1 MKKEFPTLI
10 LITLLGL
17 LCLLP
22 DSVFAADN
30 QGISVADYQVKVEFD
45 QQGDI
50 KEHEQVRYQF
60 DKQVDQLSHVI
71 STGESGHLRQ
81 LNVDMRMNSA
91 SEAFPF
97 VQSTSHT
104 VGTFDL
110 HQNGNNVQVDL
121 YNTMSGDDE
130 IVNYIA
136 NIEDVWTKYGNQVIM
151 QKDFLLLP
159 FDIHSAQITF
169 KFPQA
174 VDQNHYKAWLA
185 SPAHVQEKWLD
196 ESTLQ
201 VQVRDLSAD
210 SKLNVQMVLPAD
222 LMPNIKGEGPVSK
235 GEQINREIDK
245 HIGARQAWY
254 RQRYW
259 IVMGV
264 SLALVA
270 LLILYTY
277 FLLRRKQKIRQAA
290 DAKQVNHSHELNPV
304 EVSELLKKNYSQH
317 DKLWLVLLSLV
328 AKGHLALRFVNADD
342 RFYPYF
348 KVLASQSDDPY
359 EQVVLDAFSKQQE
372 GGDLDFASFKYSLGL
387 KKKGKT
393 RNYRNLLHALS
404 KLDKKRKQNLQLLDK
419 AGSRLYGFLWWLYV
433 AVFIVLAGLVIWL
446 IWEINRGH
454 IWLLALA
461 FCLVGIYLLR
471 RYTLPI
477 YNAQGQELAKYWK
490 TYFNSLKG
498 RDQSLG
504 YSQKDYLYSFVTGDN
519 YRLIKQAKKANQS
532 LSGNLAQ
539 ALDAVNQYQLKDFM

>member
-22 DSVFAADN
+22 DSAFAADN

-174 VDQNHYKAWLA
+174 VDQNHYKTWLA
-185 SPAHVQEKWLD
+185 SPAHIQEKWLD

-201 VQVRDLSAD
+201 VQVRDLRAD

-222 LMPNIKGEGPVSK
+222 VMPNIKGEGPVSK

-290 DAKQVNHSHELNPV
+290 GAKQVNHSHELNPV

-372 GGDLDFASFKYSLGL
+372 GGELDFASFKYSLGL

-404 KLDKKRKQNLQLLDK
+404 KLDKKRKQDLQLLDK
-419 AGSRLYGFLWWLYV
+419 FGSRFYGFLWWLYV
-433 AVFIVLAGLVIWL
+433 TVFIVLAGLVIWL
-446 IWEINRGH
+446 TWEINRGH

-477 YNAQGQELAKYWK
+477 YNSQGQELAKYWK

-519 YRLIKQAKKANQS
+519 YRLVKQAKKANQS

-539 ALDAVNQYQLKDFM
+539 ALDAVDQYQLKDFM

>member
-1 MKKEFPTLI
+1 MKKEFPTLT
-10 LITLLGL
+10 LIILLGL
-17 LCLLP
+17 FCLLP

-81 LNVDMRMNSA
+81 LNIDMRMNSA

-110 HQNGNNVQVDL
+110 HQNGNSVQVDL

-174 VDQNHYKAWLA
+174 VDKNHYKAWLT
-185 SPAHVQEKWLD
+185 SPAHIQEKWLD

-222 LMPNIKGEGPVSK
+222 VMPNIKGEGPVSK

-245 HIGARQAWY
+245 HIAARQAWY

-290 DAKQVNHSHELNPV
+290 DTQQVNHSHELSPV
-304 EVSELLKKNYSQH
+304 EVSELLKKNYSRH

-328 AKGHLALRFVNADD
+328 AKGNLSLRFVNADD

-359 EQVVLDAFSKQQE
+359 EQVVLDAFIGYQE
-372 GGDLDFASFKYSLGL
+372 DRDLDFASFKYSLDL

-393 RNYRNLLHALS
+393 KAYRNLLRALS
-404 KLDKKRKQNLQLLDK
+404 KLDKKRKQDLQLLDK
-419 AGSRLYGFLWWLYV
+419 TGSRLYGFLWWLYV

>member
-22 DSVFAADN
+22 DSIFAVDN

-185 SPAHVQEKWLD
+185 SPAHIQEKWLD

-201 VQVRDLSAD
+201 VQVRDLRAD

-222 LMPNIKGEGPVSK
+222 VMPNIKGEGPVSK

-264 SLALVA
+264 SLTLVV

-277 FLLRRKQKIRQAA
+277 FLLRCKQKIRQAA

-348 KVLASQSDDPY
+348 KVLANQSDDPY

-393 RNYRNLLHALS
+393 RNYRNLLHTLS
-404 KLDKKRKQNLQLLDK
+404 KLDKKRKQDLQLLDK
-419 AGSRLYGFLWWLYV
+419 VGSRFYGFLWWLYV
-433 AVFIVLAGLVIWL
+433 TVFIVLAGLVIWL
-446 IWEINRGH
+446 IWEINKGH
-454 IWLLALA
+454 VWLLALA

-490 TYFNSLKG
+490 TYFESLKG

-519 YRLIKQAKKANQS
+519 YRLVKQAKKANQS

-539 ALDAVNQYQLKDFM
+539 ALEAVNQYQLKDFM

>member
-22 DSVFAADN
+22 DSAFAADN

-174 VDQNHYKAWLA
+174 VDQNHYKTWLA
-185 SPAHVQEKWLD
+185 SPAHIQEKWLD

-201 VQVRDLSAD
+201 VQVRDLRAD

-222 LMPNIKGEGPVSK
+222 VMPNIKGEGPVSK

-290 DAKQVNHSHELNPV
+290 GAKQVNHSHELNPV

-328 AKGHLALRFVNADD
+328 AKGHLALRFVNTDD

-372 GGDLDFASFKYSLGL
+372 GGELDFASFKYSLGL

-404 KLDKKRKQNLQLLDK
+404 KLDKKRKQDLQLLDK
-419 AGSRLYGFLWWLYV
+419 FGSRFYGFLWWLYV
-433 AVFIVLAGLVIWL
+433 TVFIVLAGLVIWL
-446 IWEINRGH
+446 TWEINRGH

-477 YNAQGQELAKYWK
+477 YNSQGQELAKYWK

-519 YRLIKQAKKANQS
+519 YRLVKQAKKANQS

-539 ALDAVNQYQLKDFM
+539 ALDAVDQYQLKDFM

>member
-461 FCLVGIYLLR
+461 FCLVGVYLLR

-519 YRLIKQAKKANQS
+519 YRLVKQAKKPTS
-532 LSGNLAQ
+532 R
-539 ALDAVNQYQLKDFM
+539 